1 MVIPLLANQD
11 LTPMLRVLGCYF
23 ETTKSTYESRHIGLS
38 IDILISIVLQ
48 WLYLPI
54 SEADLVCRQCLT
66 EGINFFRKWKK
77 LSEFSDLFGIA
88 ILLSVHVSCVAS
100 LCVSLYTYGLHW

>member
-1 MVIPLLANQD
+1 MAEAYEEESMQD
-11 LTPMLRVLGCYF
+11 LSINVRALQVEPFMFEPMPQEYDN
-23 ETTKSTYESRHIGLS
+23 TNESS
-38 IDILISIVLQ
+38 SSDPESEVEDT
-48 WLYLPI
+48 
-54 SEADLVCRQCLT
+54 EADLVCRQCLT

>member
-1 MVIPLLANQD
+1 MPLYMELKAYAIIKFLAMNMK
-11 LTPMLRVLGCYF
+11 PHA
-23 ETTKSTYESRHIGLS
+23 TTTLS
-38 IDILISIVLQ
+38 V
-48 WLYLPI
+48 

-66 EGINFFRKWKK
+66 EGSNFFRKWKT

-88 ILLSVHVSCVAS
+88 ILLSVHVSYVAS

>member
-1 MVIPLLANQD
+1 MQLILGVAVRNKNLAKLHKLQNRKQN
-11 LTPMLRVLGCYF
+11 RV
-23 ETTKSTYESRHIGLS
+23 
-38 IDILISIVLQ
+38 
-48 WLYLPI
+48 

-66 EGINFFRKWKK
+66 EGINFFRKWNK

-88 ILLSVHVSCVAS
+88 ILLSVHVSYVVS

>member
-1 MVIPLLANQD
+1 MRICSLNG
-11 LTPMLRVLGCYF
+11 M
-23 ETTKSTYESRHIGLS
+23 H
-38 IDILISIVLQ
+38 
-48 WLYLPI
+48 